1 MTDLLN
7 NELNLKL
14 LKLIVS
20 GNGVEINVSE
30 LSKDLNKHRNTI
42 RDRVDQLLQHNIIN
56 KPQYPFPW
64 LFKELPL
71 MVISRHNFLR
81 DEKTKYFIEYDPAI
95 YAAFFF
101 KEEEYNTLMISFHK
115 NVCIHQEWYE
125 NTIKNGKIPPKENGY
140 PSQVLHLGT
149 GCFVKFNPSISI
161 KVIEKN
167 IMEGRH
173 KSIRGYEL
181 DDLSFKV
188 LKKLLRGEGIRTNEN
203 FLAKELNV
211 HRRTIERRIN
221 TLREGG
227 IISRPV
233 CRFPRI
239 IVPPE
244 YILVKTLFEI
254 RKQYNQILKSLKSD
268 PHITW
273 MIKAVT
279 GRGGYNLVVFST
291 FYQIEDHLKW
301 QEELDQRFPS
311 CIGSIKDTY
320 LSPAMTFS
328 ITPGYVS
335 MCIIENRLKQI
346 HGKELLKMMKS

>member
-7 NELNLKL
+7 DGLNLKL
-14 LKLIVS
+14 LELIVS
-20 GNGVEINVSE
+20 GEGVEINVSDI
-30 LSKDLNKHRNTI
+30 SKSLKKHRNTI
-42 RDRVDQLLQHNIIN
+42 KDRVNQLLEHKIIS
-56 KPQYPFPW
+56 KPRYPFPW

-81 DEKTKYFIEYDPAI
+81 DEKTKHFIEYDDSI
-95 YAAFFF
+95 LAAFFF

-115 NVCIHQEWYE
+115 NVCVHQEWYE
-125 NTIKNGKIPPKENGY
+125 NAIKEEKLPFREEGY

-149 GCFVKFNPSISI
+149 GCFIKYNPSISI
-161 KVIEKN
+161 KMIEQN
-167 IMEGRH
+167 IKDGLH
-173 KSIRGYEL
+173 KSLRGYEL
-181 DDLSFKV
+181 DELSFEV
-188 LKKLLRGEGIRTNEN
+188 LKRLLRGDGIRTNEN
-203 FLAKELNV
+203 FLSKELKV

-221 TLREGG
+221 SLHKEGVV
-227 IISRPV
+227 SRPV
-233 CRFPRI
+233 CRFPRL

-244 YILVKTLFEI
+244 YILVKSLFEI
-254 RKQYNQILKSLKSD
+254 KKQHDTILKTLKSD

-273 MIKAVT
+273 LIKAVT

-291 FYQIEDHLKW
+291 FYKMEDHLKW

-328 ITPGYVS
+328 IDPEYVS
-335 MCIIENRLKQI
+335 TCIIKNRLKQV
-346 HGKELLKMMKS
+346 HGKKLVKMMK